1 VGRNGAGRKESLE
14 GLSRARVRYTRA
26 VLRLRAGGA
35 LALGLLALGCPLACG
50 QAFSTA
56 SSSDAGADST
66 GGGDGTPGD
75 QASADSSDG
84 PAPGHVV
91 YVSTAGSD
99 SNDGTLASAPKKT
112 IAQALQRAQSI
123 SPVEVHVCA
132 GVYSESGLT
141 LAQSI
146 PLLGGYNCTTWT
158 RTATYGYPTFDKAN
172 VTTIDNASPGV
183 QAATLTIADGV
194 TSSGKVDGFTITGAS
209 SFTGTTFGVQ
219 TMGSAAPLL
228 SNDSIGGGGGTGSGT
243 SPGSVGVVISS
254 GSPEVAEC
262 IIQGGNGSGSVGSAG
277 ISISTSGTPNVH
289 DDIVTGGSGSTTVS
303 MNGIASLAV
312 SVGSAVTGANALRS
326 LAVFGTD
333 PGVTAAGSS
342 VGVLVTGTGF
352 SADIQSCYIDG
363 GSGNGSSTVSAG
375 VELDTSGGT
384 VNLLGDRIYG
394 GARTGGTSSTIGVL
408 VVTSGALDVENCEIH
423 AGTLNAPATA
433 GELSAGVQ
441 VAAATS
447 PTFIDDTIYSG
458 AYTGVGISVASG
470 VTGVVVQD
478 VLFAGGNPHNNSVA
492 VGASSCSGQLA
503 KLDHSAFV
511 NLDYVYGCGS
521 LTTLTSSFAVIGTL
535 AGVSTTG
542 DFLIPSPSGCDAGC
556 ISDGQCPGAPG
567 TCLPSIFGASWTADD
582 GVTGLLQGAPT
593 GTDAGAMFEGWT
605 LPASTFCA
613 LAHGGTPVS
622 GITTDLFGQ
631 TRSTTAPTI
640 GAFEDTASG
649 CSP

>member
-1 VGRNGAGRKESLE
+1 
-14 GLSRARVRYTRA
+14 

-35 LALGLLALGCPLACG
+35 LALGLLSVACPLACG

-56 SSSDAGADST
+56 SSSDAGPDST
-66 GGGDGTPGD
+66 GPTDGALGD
-75 QASADSSDG
+75 QASPDSSDG
-84 PAPGHVV
+84 LAPGHIV

-99 SNDGTLASAPKKT
+99 SNDGTNPSAPKKT

-146 PLLGGYNCTTWT
+146 PLLGGYNCTTWM
-158 RTATYGYPTFDKAN
+158 RTMTYGYPTFDKAN
-172 VTTIDNASPGV
+172 VSTIDNASPGV
-183 QAATLTIADGV
+183 QAATLVIADGV
-194 TSSGKVDGFTITGAS
+194 TSTGKVDGFTITGAS
-209 SFTGTTFGVQ
+209 SFAGTTFGVQ

-228 SNDSIGGGGGTGSGT
+228 SNDSISGGGGTGTGST
-243 SPGSVGVVISS
+243 PGSVGVVITS
-254 GSPEVAEC
+254 GSPEVADC
-262 IIQGGNGSGSVGSAG
+262 IVAGGSGSGSVGSAG
-277 ISISTSGTPNVH
+277 ISISTPGMPNVH
-289 DDIVTGGSGSTTVS
+289 ESIVTGGSGTTTLS
-303 MNGIASLAV
+303 ANGLASIGI
-312 SVGSAVTGANALRS
+312 SVGSSVTGATALRS

-333 PGVTAAGSS
+333 PGVTVAGSS
-342 VGVLVTGTGF
+342 VGMLVSGTGV
-352 SADIQSCYIDG
+352 SVDVQSCYIDG
-363 GSGNGSSTVSAG
+363 GSGSGTSTVSAG
-375 VELDTSGGT
+375 VEIDTSSGS
-384 VNLLGDRIYG
+384 VSLFGDRIEG
-394 GARTGGTSSTIGVL
+394 GARSGPTSSTLGVL
-408 VVTSGALDVENCEIH
+408 VVTSGALDVEDCEIH
-423 AGTLNAPATA
+423 AGTLTGPST
-433 GELSAGVQ
+433 GGTELTAGVQ
-441 VAAATS
+441 VGAATS

-458 AYTGVGISVASG
+458 AFTGVGISVASG

-478 VLFAGGNPHNNSVA
+478 VLFAGGNPHTDSVA

-511 NLDYVYGCGS
+511 NLDYVYGCGN
-521 LTTLTSSFAVIGTL
+521 LNTLTSSFVVIGTL

-542 DFLIPSPSGCDAGC
+542 DFLIPSPVGCDAGC

-567 TCLPSIFGASWTADD
+567 TCLPTIFGPSWTGDD

-605 LPASTFCA
+605 LPADTFCA

-640 GAFEDTASG
+640 GAFEDTLSG
-649 CSP
+649 CTE